1 MTRVEDLLP
10 SDEQARLDE
19 CAQEPIHIPGAVQ
32 PHGVLLAVDP
42 AGGDVVQVSAN
53 CGRVLGREPSQV
65 LGRPLAELLDP
76 ATVVHLRAAW
86 EEPSGGH
93 VNPHLVHVGERAFD
107 AIVHVSTGV
116 AVVELEPAAARD
128 DGLLPALHAVLA
140 RLSSS
145 TTVGQLRA
153 AATREVRA
161 LTGFE
166 RVMVYHF
173 HRDGHGEVVAED
185 RIEELEPYLG
195 LHYPASDIPAQAR
208 RLYVLQSSRLIVTSE
223 HAPAALLT
231 PGGAAASMPLDL
243 SLAELR
249 TVSPHHLEFMRNMGV
264 GASMSFS
271 LVRGGELVGMISCAH
286 REPRSVP
293 YLVRRACEI
302 LAQQVVLQFGAMDE
316 TARLT
321 RELELQQR
329 RARLVEQMTSNDD
342 VAAGLVTGDLTVL
355 DVVSADGATVRLDGR
370 LTSVGHA
377 PAHDDMEAAVELLTV
392 TGAGN
397 CGNGNGSGNGSGNGA
412 LVTDALSTDMPEIA
426 ELLPA
431 VAGLVVVPF
440 GGDGDYLAW
449 FRREVVQTVDWLG
462 DQAPD
467 NRATP
472 LSPRNSFRLWRQS
485 VSGRSLP
492 WDETEVQQAAELR
505 RDVDNVLLR
514 RAEARLAH
522 LGLHDALTGLPNRR
536 LLMDRLEHALLRH
549 ARGVPVALLFVDL
562 DRFKLVNDS
571 FGHDV
576 GDQLIIDAAAR
587 MTAVT
592 RATDTVARLGGDEFV
607 VLCEDTDIRAATQLA
622 ERIVTAFQAPVQVHD
637 LELRVTASVGITAAR
652 EHHRPA
658 DLLREADSAMYLSK
672 DEGRNRSSRFEAG
685 LRYQALRRLDVEQAL
700 QQGLAHG
707 ELALHF
713 QPIVDVADGALL
725 GVEALLRWDRPGHG
739 WVAPDEFIPLAEDTG
754 FIVPLGEWVLAQ
766 ALGQLSSWR
775 RAGLVS
781 SGFTVS
787 VNVSPRQLLD
797 PDLVR
802 TVERLVAQHEL
813 PPSALTL
820 EITETTLMSE
830 RSAMTDAVT
839 ALTELGVSLSIDDFG
854 TGYSSLSYLR
864 YLPVRQLKVDRSF
877 VASVADSPRDRAL
890 VAAVVGLAH
899 EFGMKCVA
907 EGVETAAQLSHLQAL
922 RCDCAQGYFFGRPM
936 PADVLTSTWRERGA
950 GDVGAD

>member
-1 MTRVEDLLP
+1 MDMPGGVTRVEDMLP
-10 SDEQARLDE
+10 PDEQARLDE

-42 AGGDVVQVSAN
+42 VGGDVVQASAN
-53 CGRVLGREPSQV
+53 CGRLLGREPSQV
-65 LGRPLAELLDP
+65 LGRPLVELLNP
-76 ATVVHLRAAW
+76 AAVVHLRAAW
-86 EEPSGGH
+86 EEPSGVH
-93 VNPHLVHVGERAFD
+93 ANPHLVHVGERAFD
-107 AIVHVSTGV
+107 AIVHMSTGV
-116 AVVELEPAAARD
+116 AVLELEPAAARD
-128 DGLLPALHAVLA
+128 DGLLPALHAALA

-145 TTVGQLRA
+145 TTIGELRA
-153 AATREVRA
+153 SATREVRA
-161 LTGFE
+161 LTGFD

-185 RIEELEPYLG
+185 RVEQLEPYLG

-208 RLYVLQSSRLIVTSE
+208 RLYVLQPSRLIVTSE
-223 HAPAALLT
+223 QVAAPLLT
-231 PGGAAASMPLDL
+231 AGGTAAERTPLDL

-249 TVSPHHLEFMRNMGV
+249 SVSPHHLQFLRNMGV

-271 LVRGGELVGMISCAH
+271 LVRGGELVGMISCNH
-286 REPRSVP
+286 REPRAVS
-293 YLVRRACEI
+293 YLVRRACDI
-302 LAQQVVLQFGAMDE
+302 LAQQVVLQSEAME
-316 TARLT
+316 QTARLT
-321 RELELQQR
+321 RELDLQQH
-329 RARLVEQMTSNDD
+329 RARLVEQMTSKDD

-355 DVVSADGATVRLDGR
+355 DVVSADGVTVRLDGR

-377 PAHDDMEAAVELLTV
+377 PADDDMEAAVALLTV
-392 TGAGN
+392 TGA
-397 CGNGNGSGNGSGNGA
+397 CNGDGSGA
-412 LVTDALSTDMPEIA
+412 LVSDALSTDMPEIA
-426 ELLPA
+426 ALLPA

-472 LSPRNSFRLWRQS
+472 LSPRNSFHLWRQS

-536 LLMDRLEHALLRH
+536 LLMDRLEHALSRH

-576 GDQLIIDAAAR
+576 GDQLIIDAAGR

-607 VLCEDTDIRAATQLA
+607 VLCEDTDITAATQLA
-622 ERIVTAFQAPVQVHD
+622 NRIVTAFQAPVQVDD
-637 LELRVTASVGITAAR
+637 LEVHITASVGITTAQ

-700 QQGLAHG
+700 QHGLARG

-713 QPIVDVADGALL
+713 QPIVEVADGRLL

-775 RAGLVS
+775 RAGLVP

-797 PDLVR
+797 PELVR
-802 TVERLVAQHEL
+802 TVQRLVKQHEL

-839 ALTELGVSLSIDDFG
+839 ALSELGVALSIDDFG

-890 VAAVVGLAH
+890 VAAVVGLSH

-907 EGVETAAQLSHLQAL
+907 EGVETAAQLSHLKAL
-922 RCDCAQGYFFGRPM
+922 GCDCAQGYLLGRPV
-936 PADVLTSTWRERGA
+936 PADVLTSTWRERGT
-950 GDVGAD
+950 GDVGADR